1 MNENNTSVVRRV
13 ANESTSASVV
23 RYINSAKYP
32 IRRDRLHPGSL
43 FKIVAE
49 PSRGIRKSA
58 DQRVY
63 RAAQDH
69 EGFYAT
75 VEGDKDSV
83 AILMP
88 FDLVQPVKVQR

>member
-1 MNENNTSVVRRV
+1 MNTENT
-13 ANESTSASVV
+13 TVV
-23 RYINSAKYP
+23 RYVNSAKYP

-49 PSRGIRKSA
+49 PSRGIRKAS

-69 EGFYAT
+69 DGFYAT
-75 VEGDKDSV
+75 VEGDTDSV

-88 FDLVQPVKVQR
+88 FDLVQPVRVQR